1 MDAAWHGDILGAI
14 SNDLHKVILYISE
27 TQQHPV
33 DKTINAAKKVRGE
46 HSFQLG
52 LLIIIQ
58 IYIIKQEY

>member
-1 MDAAWHGDILGAI
+1 MAI
-14 SNDLHKVILYISE
+14 FWVLFNDFTQVILYISE
-27 TQQHPV
+27 RQQHPV